1 MIRRPSLTVP
11 AVIVGIAMPPAG
23 KNPVFRVHVKAD
35 DDSRDIEAAFIGR
48 RNLAGMYVGRRV
60 ILHGRVFTVGARQV
74 MFNPDYELQ
83 MRTT

>member
-1 MIRRPSLTVP
+1 
-11 AVIVGIAMPPAG
+11 VGIAMPPAG
-23 KNPVFRVHVKAD
+23 KNPVFRAD